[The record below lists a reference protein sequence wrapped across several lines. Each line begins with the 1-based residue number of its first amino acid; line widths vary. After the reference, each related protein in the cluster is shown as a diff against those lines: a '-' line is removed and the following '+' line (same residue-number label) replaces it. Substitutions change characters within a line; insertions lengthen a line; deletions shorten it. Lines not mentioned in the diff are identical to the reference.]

1 MSFLRLTSAGSA
13 PGSRRP
19 RASRER
25 SLRRAQPPPMIALA
39 PIALSF
45 AAPSNDLPTIWP
57 AASTSSSGTGVRT
70 VVPSAAFFRL
80 STGSSPLLE
89 AAFER
94 YAGLTFPH
102 AADAPSLDTGASAL
116 GCEVPSAASAA
127 ITYMR
132 IEVADLAE
140 DHPRL
145 ETDESYTLSIS
156 DDGAEP
162 AVHGSAQT
170 VYGALRLLETFS
182 QLVAFDFD
190 CGRYEV
196 GGAPWRITDAPRFAH
211 RGLMLDTARHYG

>member
-1 MSFLRLTSAGSA
+1 
-13 PGSRRP
+13 
-19 RASRER
+19 
-25 SLRRAQPPPMIALA
+25 MIALS
-39 PIALSF
+39 PLALSF
-45 AAPSNDLPTIWP
+45 AAPSSDLPTIWP

>member
-1 MSFLRLTSAGSA
+1 
-13 PGSRRP
+13 
-19 RASRER
+19 
-25 SLRRAQPPPMIALA
+25 MIMLA

-45 AAPSNDLPTIWP
+45 AAAPSSDLPTIWP
-57 AASTSSSGTGVRT
+57 APSTSSSGTVVRT
-70 VVPSAAFFRL
+70 VIPSAAFFSL

-102 AADAPSLDTGASAL
+102 AAGAPSLDSAASAL
-116 GCEVPSAASAA
+116 GCAMPSVAPAA
-127 ITYMR
+127 ITCMR

-145 ETDESYTLSIS
+145 DTDESYTLSIS
-156 DDGAEP
+156 DDGAET
-162 AVHGSAQT
+162 AVRGSAQT

-196 GGAPWRITDAPRFAH
+196 RR
-211 RGLMLDTARHYG
+211 RG

>member
-1 MSFLRLTSAGSA
+1 
-13 PGSRRP
+13 
-19 RASRER
+19 
-25 SLRRAQPPPMIALA
+25 MIIVA

-45 AAPSNDLPTIWP
+45 AAPSSDLPTIWP
-57 AASTSSSGTGVRT
+57 APATSSYGTVVRT
-70 VVPSAAFFRL
+70 VIPSAAFFRL
-80 STGSSPLLE
+80 SAGSSPLLE

-102 AADAPSLDTGASAL
+102 AADAPSLDSAASAL
-116 GCEVPSAASAA
+116 GCAMPLLAPL
-127 ITYMR
+127 TCMR

-145 ETDESYTLSIS
+145 DTDESYTLSIS
-156 DDGAEP
+156 DDGAET
-162 AVHGSAQT
+162 AVRGSAQT

-196 GGAPWRITDAPRFAH
+196 RR
-211 RGLMLDTARHYG
+211 RG

>member
-1 MSFLRLTSAGSA
+1 
-13 PGSRRP
+13 
-19 RASRER
+19 
-25 SLRRAQPPPMIALA
+25 MIALA
-39 PIALSF
+39 PMALSF
-45 AAPSNDLPTIWP
+45 AAPSSDLPTIWP
-57 AASTSSSGTGVRT
+57 APSTSSFGTGVRT
-70 VVPSAAFFRL
+70 VVPSKAFFRL

-102 AADAPSLDTGASAL
+102 AADAPSLDTAASAL

-127 ITYMR
+127 ITYMH

-162 AVHGSAQT
+162 AVRGSAQT

-196 GGAPWRITDAPRFAH
+196 GGAPWLTLALALTLALPLPLPLPLPLTLTLTRWAAR
-211 RGLMLDTARHYG
+211 RGGSPTRPASRTAG

>member
-1 MSFLRLTSAGSA
+1 
-13 PGSRRP
+13 
-19 RASRER
+19 
-25 SLRRAQPPPMIALA
+25 MIMLA

-45 AAPSNDLPTIWP
+45 AAPSSDLPTIWP
-57 AASTSSSGTGVRT
+57 APSTSSSGTVVRT
-70 VVPSAAFFRL
+70 VIPSAAFFSL

-102 AADAPSLDTGASAL
+102 AADAPSLDSAASAL
-116 GCEVPSAASAA
+116 GCAMPTPANG
-127 ITYMR
+127 ITCMR

-145 ETDESYTLSIS
+145 DTDESYTLSIS
-156 DDGAEP
+156 DDGAET
-162 AVHGSAQT
+162 AVRGSAPT

-196 GGAPWRITDAPRFAH
+196 RR
-211 RGLMLDTARHYG
+211 RG